1 MTRLSALLV
10 APLLVVACSRGVG
23 SKCKGNESM
32 CLDKRNALSC
42 QDGQFVPVA
51 CNGPLGCVRMTDR
64 ASCDDSIAEEGA
76 PCMASGDDEYAC
88 SPDKRRALSCKNRKF
103 EKILECRGRGGCSL
117 LGQQVSC
124 DTSIATKGDACKSEG
139 SVSCSED
146 MKQLIICRDG
156 VFQQYRYCRGQY
168 GCHFKG
174 DTPTCDETLSLE
186 GDPCGLPGYVVCS
199 VDGKD
204 ELVCQGS
211 QFMRSRPCK
220 KGGCQVTNRPGRP
233 IECE

>member
-1 MTRLSALLV
+1 VRAFTIAVFAFITLA
-10 APLLVVACSRGVG
+10 ACSRGVG

-32 CLDKRNALSC
+32 CTEKRAALSC
-42 QDGQFVPVA
+42 QDGKFVQVA
-51 CNGPLGCVRMTDR
+51 CNGPLGCVRMTER

-76 PCMASGDDEYAC
+76 PCMASGDEEYAC
-88 SPDKRRALSCKNRKF
+88 TADKKRALSCKNKRF
-103 EKILECRGRGGCSL
+103 ERYLECRGRGGCSL

-124 DTSIATKGDACKSEG
+124 DTSVAAKADPCKAEG

-156 VFQQYRYCRGQY
+156 RFESYRYCRGQY
-168 GCHFKG
+168 GCHFRG
-174 DTPTCDETLSLE
+174 DTPTCDETLSAE

-211 QFMRSRPCK
+211 SFLRSRTCRK
-220 KGGCQVTNRPGRP
+220 GCQVTNRPGRP
-233 IECE
+233 IECD